1 VVVDPPTFPAA
12 KIAYPA
18 GNAPTVQGLAYDAE
32 RRAIL
37 AQVIYNNSPS
47 PTTYSLVR
55 IGYGSGVW
63 GVPVLAALT
72 QASAFTLSLD
82 GTQVLT
88 AYNDA
93 SSLDLGVTPLDP
105 ATLVRSAPLTTGV
118 AGADYGAYSM
128 AVANDGQAIIAAAP
142 FITIDNLPVL
152 AYSEL
157 QPGFTSLR
165 NASAPPVDAVVGASG
180 DGASVFLA
188 SNSTGYSGFPP
199 VARYDAS
206 SGQLFATASI
216 VQSTSISVDRHGT
229 RVILNGKDLYNASI
243 SLLGSLPT
251 TTVGSTVSA
260 DATRAYSYD
269 SNGTVRVFDLMAA
282 PLNSLYPEIM
292 PSKTLMSSPAVSVW
306 ATLIESPD
314 GGSLFVAIE
323 SGIYVVP
330 LP

>member
-1 VVVDPPTFPAA
+1 
-12 KIAYPA
+12 
-18 GNAPTVQGLAYDAE
+18 
-32 RRAIL
+32 
-37 AQVIYNNSPS
+37 
-47 PTTYSLVR
+47 
-55 IGYGSGVW
+55 
-63 GVPVLAALT
+63 
-72 QASAFTLSLD
+72 
-82 GTQVLT
+82 
-88 AYNDA
+88 
-93 SSLDLGVTPLDP
+93 
-105 ATLVRSAPLTTGV
+105 LTTGV